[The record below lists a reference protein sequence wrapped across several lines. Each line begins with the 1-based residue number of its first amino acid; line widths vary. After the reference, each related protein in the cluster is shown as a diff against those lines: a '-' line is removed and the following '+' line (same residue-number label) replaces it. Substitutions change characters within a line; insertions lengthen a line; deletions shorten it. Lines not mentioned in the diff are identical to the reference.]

1 MRSRFLAIALAA
13 VIVLVAAILWLNS
26 KGGGGL
32 AKVPGLPQAR
42 LAPALV
48 QVENGPESHP
58 QAGLQKADV
67 AYEDLTEGGIT
78 RFTLV
83 YNQPSGGDRTEP
95 VRSARLVTLKIQHLY
110 QGVIFY
116 SGASDRVQGMM
127 WDQHLPALSESS
139 DGGRYFSRDT
149 SRPAPHNLVTTGDQL
164 HAGLL
169 KLNQRVIYALPAAA
183 EPAGQGDP
191 AARIAFQ
198 QTFVHSVSYAYSA
211 SDKTYAYTG
220 EFGPLVDAD
229 GGGKP
234 VAITNVVLVRVAHH
248 SAGYTED
255 VVGSEGIDF
264 DLQGSLPAEI
274 YTRGRHFKGTFD
286 ATGTSGLQLA
296 GSDGKAFHLPAGLT
310 WVHLVDPET
319 QVNAT

>member
-1 MRSRFLAIALAA
+1 MAEQLFCKQLVGGSIPFAGSQSIPSSKRTLEPHLNVRVLLSSTTMRSRFLAIALAA

-67 AYEDLTEGGIT
+67 AYEYLTEGGIT

-116 SGASDRVQGMM
+116 SGA
-127 WDQHLPALSESS
+127 
-139 DGGRYFSRDT
+139 
-149 SRPAPHNLVTTGDQL
+149 
-164 HAGLL
+164 
-169 KLNQRVIYALPAAA
+169 
-183 EPAGQGDP
+183 
-191 AARIAFQ
+191 
-198 QTFVHSVSYAYSA
+198 
-211 SDKTYAYTG
+211 
-220 EFGPLVDAD
+220 
-229 GGGKP
+229 
-234 VAITNVVLVRVAHH
+234 
-248 SAGYTED
+248 
-255 VVGSEGIDF
+255 
-264 DLQGSLPAEI
+264 
-274 YTRGRHFKGTFD
+274 
-286 ATGTSGLQLA
+286 
-296 GSDGKAFHLPAGLT
+296 
-310 WVHLVDPET
+310 
-319 QVNAT
+319 